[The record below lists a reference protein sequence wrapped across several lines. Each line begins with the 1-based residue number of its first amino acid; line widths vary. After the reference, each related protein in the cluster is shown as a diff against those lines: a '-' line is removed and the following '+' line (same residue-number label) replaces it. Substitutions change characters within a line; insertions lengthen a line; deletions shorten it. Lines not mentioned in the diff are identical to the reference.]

1 VDGWGFNPAS
11 VEAVATASA
20 VIAVAFAWL
29 SLRESK
35 EQRRIVEDEISSRM
49 RPWIGLFEFEFLE
62 EADGKRIMRIQL
74 RNFGPL
80 PAQNARLSLTIEP
93 KVAQQGETVNAIT
106 FKEPSY
112 KVLMPGE
119 EGNYPIDIT
128 SNQQLREWIAASR
141 DVAVKGSFEY
151 ALGDRDF
158 QSEFEVTIW
167 FSRGAR
173 PARRRRRRTLLSLS
187 RQTPHAPIVDTNWRN
202 TSSR

>member
-1 VDGWGFNPAS
+1 MDEWGFNPAS

-20 VIAVAFAWL
+20 VIAVSFAWL

-49 RPWIGLFEFEFLE
+49 RPWIGLFEFEFVE
-62 EADGKRIMRIQL
+62 EANGKRTMRILL

-93 KVAQQGETVNAIT
+93 KVAVQGETVDVIT
-106 FKEPSY
+106 FKEPNC

-119 EGNYPIDIT
+119 EGKYPIDIT
-128 SNQQLREWIAASR
+128 SNDRLRKWIAASR
-141 DVAVKGSFEY
+141 DVVVKGSFEY

-158 QSEFEVTIW
+158 QTEFEATIW
-167 FSRGAR
+167 FSRSAR
-173 PARRRRRRTLLSLS
+173 PTRRRGTLSALS
-187 RQTPHAPIVDTNWRN
+187 RQTPHATMVDTNWRN
-202 TSSR
+202 TASR